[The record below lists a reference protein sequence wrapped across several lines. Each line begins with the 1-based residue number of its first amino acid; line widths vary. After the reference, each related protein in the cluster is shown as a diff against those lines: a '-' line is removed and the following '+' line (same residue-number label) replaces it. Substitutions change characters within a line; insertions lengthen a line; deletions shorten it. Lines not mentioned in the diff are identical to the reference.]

1 MPVERSVRAR
11 LTTAMVL
18 LLFLVA
24 GMVLGVALERR
35 LEARA
40 VSAESVGERG
50 DERIERER
58 ETVTERD
65 RRPGDRSR
73 DPSPRRRSLL
83 VEQVG
88 LSEDQKESVDSIVG
102 YYRERMRALHEEFDA
117 VYSSRYAEILD
128 YTRSAIR
135 GVLDESQR
143 AAYDSLL
150 MEFDS
155 RMEQRRRD
163 SIGDGGDDRHGR

>member
-1 MPVERSVRAR
+1 MPVERSVRTR
-11 LTTAMVL
+11 LITAMVL
-18 LLFLVA
+18 LLVLVA

-40 VSAESVGERG
+40 VSAEDFREDRE
-50 DERIERER
+50 ERIDRER
-58 ETVTERD
+58 EERD

-88 LSEDQKESVDSIVG
+88 LTEDQKEKVDSIVG
-102 YYRERMRALHEEFDA
+102 YYRERMRTLHEEFDA

-128 YTRSAIR
+128 STRSAIR

-163 SIGDGGDDRHGR
+163 SIGDWGDDRNGR